1 MIRSKMIPSYK
12 DSIFD
17 KAKLIN
23 FSMDFD
29 GFELNTPVDLFAST
43 VLKLITS

>member
-1 MIRSKMIPSYK
+1 MISSKIIPCYK

-23 FSMDFD
+23 FSIDFD
-29 GFELNTPVDLFAST
+29 GFELNKPVALFAST